1 MRPTRRSTTDLM
13 RVARGLIALAAL
25 AMSAPNARAQKVGP
39 GSSSPEIDLPTLNGG
54 RVKLSALKGH
64 PVVITFW
71 GTWCPPCREEF
82 PQLVA
87 AQKQYRDAGLVVLA
101 VNERDQELT
110 TKAVQD
116 FVNEFG
122 VDFPV
127 ALDSRGRTRRNFRL
141 VGLPTTIFLDAA
153 GVIRAVHPG
162 PISNV
167 DLSDALAVIV
177 AAK

>member
-1 MRPTRRSTTDLM
+1 MRPTRRSMTDLT
-13 RVARGLIALAAL
+13 RVVCGLITLAAL
-25 AMSAPNARAQKVGP
+25 AVAAPDAQAQKVGR
-39 GSSSPEIDLPTLNGG
+39 GSPSPEIDLPTLGGG

-82 PQLVA
+82 PELVA
-87 AQKQYRDAGLVVLA
+87 AQKQYHDAGLVVLA
-101 VNERDQELT
+101 VNQRDQELT
-110 TKAVQD
+110 EKAVQD

-127 ALDSRGRTRRNFRL
+127 ALDVRGRTRRNFRL
-141 VGLPTTIFLDAA
+141 VGLPTTIFVDAA

-162 PISNV
+162 PISHV
-167 DLSDALAVIV
+167 GLSDALAVIV